1 MTASSSRSS
10 VVKTG
15 DIVER
20 RYRILRTLGEGS
32 LGVVF
37 LAEHVA
43 NKRRVAVKLLRSEL
57 SADAAALD
65 RFMAEARG
73 ASATGHPNIAQVVE
87 LGMTQDDVP
96 FVVMEYLEG
105 TLLTDEIYRVGGLPV
120 RRALK
125 LADKIASALEAVHDA
140 GIVHRDLTSDNVF
153 LLDRD
158 DAFDV
163 PKLLGFGMSRFLE
176 LPDDKARRGQVLGS
190 PEYMA
195 PEQLTGGASLDRRV
209 DVYALGVILY
219 EMLTARR
226 PFSDDDRRALV
237 HRVVH
242 EPPPPLMRPEAPV
255 GLELLILGK
264 LLAKDPARRHGTMK
278 EVRSALDAFATAMRP
293 GSAIPVAV
301 GQTASGPVR
310 VAPGLPVPLLDL
322 SSDDPTAISRAAEPR
337 STPPPAAPAGP
348 RAVEPARPSEPSV
361 PSEPSG
367 PVELPQPAELVDLPA
382 LPGRRSA
389 RIAWLVAAMLAG
401 GAGGALLYAEEQT
414 AAAGDVAVT
423 AALDADAEKLAA
435 LLDGE
440 VRAARLRADGVAGM
454 PMLRAAIET
463 DAATLRDMVGTDF
476 IFSPRPGEVLELFQ
490 LRDGAMTSMLRI
502 PESGRPVAAVSG
514 GPARIES
521 DGAQITLVAGA
532 PVAKQQAGVGGAVAI
547 SVPIDL
553 APIKR
558 RLAEHVRSATLVGFG
573 PAVPLCGAADA
584 GETTITVA
592 LPLGQELGVHDAA
605 IAAVVPAPPGQLR
618 EKLRVARLLCW
629 GTGGI
634 LLVLYLAN
642 LLRARKRS

>member
-15 DIVER
+15 DVVER

-43 NKRRVAVKLLRSEL
+43 NKRRVAVKLLRTEL
-57 SADAAALD
+57 TTDAAALD
-65 RFMAEARG
+65 SFMAEARD
-73 ASATGHPNIAQVVE
+73 ASALGHPNIAQVIE

-105 TLLTDEIYRVGGLPV
+105 TLLTDEIHRAGGLAL
-120 RRALK
+120 RRAIK
-125 LADKIASALEAVHDA
+125 IADKIAAALEAAHDA

-163 PKLLGFGMSRFLE
+163 PKILGFGMARFLE
-176 LPDDKARRGQVLGS
+176 RPGDKAPRGRVLGS

-195 PEQLTGGASLDRRV
+195 PEQVAGGAVVDRRV
-209 DVYALGVILY
+209 DIYALGVILY
-219 EMLTARR
+219 EMLTGRR

-278 EVRSALDAFATAMRP
+278 EVRSALDSFATAGRS
-293 GSAIPVAV
+293 GSAIPVAI
-301 GQTASGPVR
+301 GQTSSGPVR
-310 VAPGLPVPLLDL
+310 ITAGLPVPLLDL

-337 STPPPAAPAGP
+337 PTPPPMPHAEP
-348 RAVEPARPSEPSV
+348 RAPEPASPSESTIPPEPSEPI
-361 PSEPSG
+361 
-367 PVELPQPAELVDLPA
+367 ELPQPAELVELPA
-382 LPGRRSA
+382 LPGRRAA
-389 RIAWLVAAMLAG
+389 RVAWLVAAMLAG

-414 AAAGDVAVT
+414 AEAGDVAIT
-423 AALDADAEKLAA
+423 AVLDADAEKLAA
-435 LLDGE
+435 LLDAE
-440 VRAARLRADGVAGM
+440 VRAARLRADGVAAM

-463 DAATLRDMVGTDF
+463 DTATLRDMVGTDF
-476 IFSPRPGEVLELFQ
+476 IFSPRPGETLELFQ
-490 LRDGAMTSMLRI
+490 LRDGELKSMLRI
-502 PESGRPVAAVSG
+502 PESGRPVAAGAGTQV
-514 GPARIES
+514 RVDS
-521 DGAQITLVAGA
+521 DGTQITVVASA

-553 APIKR
+553 APTKR
-558 RLAEHVRSATLVGFG
+558 RFAEHVRSATLVGFG
-573 PAVPLCGAADA
+573 DPVPLCGAAEPGDI
-584 GETTITVA
+584 TITVA
-592 LPLGQELGVHDAA
+592 LPLGAELGGHDAA
-605 IAAVVPAPPGQLR
+605 VAAVVPAPPGQLR
-618 EKLRVARLLCW
+618 EKLRLARLLCW

-642 LLRARKRS
+642 LLRARNRS